1 MLREFGDG
9 AFSAAVV
16 CGFGGAAARRAERV
30 SQRAWR
36 RRVPLHA
43 RATSCALVRAEAA
56 VCGSGGASALRA
68 CRLHCVGVSAARAMA
83 VDAIFGCI
91 RLLRTATMHEFEAAL
106 HQWRWSFTPQPPRV
120 AFWQSWLLDYP
131 AMSADLTKRGR
142 DGGSSWLVRWRSIIS
157 KRGRLHLLKEATVRI
172 ARFPSAKTRT
182 KRLHKH

>member
-1 MLREFGDG
+1 MRFFVSGLRGLCFSLLRGVWLPVRPFG
-9 AFSAAVV
+9 AHEHRAAWM
-16 CGFGGAAARRAERV
+16 GPAARRAERV

-106 HQWRWSFTPQPPRV
+106 HLWRWASLLGRHALLFGSHGCERIFYRGRQKTWTSSRPKAPRV
-120 AFWQSWLLDYP
+120 SLAGALSCLRE
-131 AMSADLTKRGR
+131 AVLTY
-142 DGGSSWLVRWRSIIS
+142 
-157 KRGRLHLLKEATVRI
+157 
-172 ARFPSAKTRT
+172 
-182 KRLHKH
+182 